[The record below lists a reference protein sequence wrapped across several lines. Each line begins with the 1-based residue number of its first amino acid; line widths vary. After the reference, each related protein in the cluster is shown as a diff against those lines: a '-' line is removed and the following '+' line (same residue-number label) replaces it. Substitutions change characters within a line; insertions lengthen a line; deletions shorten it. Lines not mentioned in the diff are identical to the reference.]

1 MSFEAAK
8 WTTKYIND
16 LPDSAFALIEPGGEK
31 DEEGKTVPRTLRHLP
46 HHKPD
51 GSIDLPHLRNAMA
64 RVTHIK
70 PVNMSKSE
78 AVQKAHDHL
87 LKHYKELGM
96 THPPCSVPGCKGY
109 YPKEEK
115 KSMLEDWQT
124 FAAWREAY
132 LTRKFQGLMFPA
144 IVE

>member
-1 MSFEAAK
+1 
-8 WTTKYIND
+8 
-16 LPDSAFALIEPGGEK
+16 
-31 DEEGKTVPRTLRHLP
+31 
-46 HHKPD
+46 
-51 GSIDLPHLRNAMA
+51 MA

-70 PVNMSKSE
+70 PKNMSKSE

-115 KSMLEDWQT
+115 KSMLEDWQA

-132 LTRKFQGLMFPA
+132 LTRKYPNASVSSDRGVKHGQKPEEKAQASPFEDSRLDLE
-144 IVE
+144 V